1 MYVDIEQ
8 DSNISSTFSTL
19 SNTTFWTASP
29 ESDWVIVLYKTLR
42 EISKHGGISV
52 LMVFS
57 LRKLSPVKG
66 CSERDWGLIWCQTQ
80 RLSQSATVSPIEMDH
95 STSGGQILKAIF

>member
-1 MYVDIEQ
+1 MQCYILDCI
-8 DSNISSTFSTL
+8 
-19 SNTTFWTASP
+19 
-29 ESDWVIVLYKTLR
+29 SDWVTVLFERLL
-42 EISKHGGISV
+42 EISKHGDISV

-80 RLSQSATVSPIEMDH
+80 RLSQSATVSPIEMVH